1 MPTSRY
7 PHLYKF
13 LRRLTAACGWILY
26 VYEWVHVSWETPRR
40 EPVTFALLL
49 VAGTLLMHATIAA
62 WIAHNKRLAAR
73 GARGQVT
80 RYTVPSF
87 SRDYLGREI
96 VLHEASWSSQ
106 EVIVRVDG
114 GRKFYLPAPAAYQ
127 APRRPRKSILPAE
140 RVTKVPTP
148 EMV

>member
-1 MPTSRY
+1 MPASRY
-7 PHLYKF
+7 SRLYKF

-40 EPVTFALLL
+40 EPVTFAILL
-49 VAGTLLMHATIAA
+49 VAGTLLMHVTIAG
-62 WIAHNKRLAAR
+62 WIAHNKRLAVK
-73 GARGQVT
+73 GTRGQVT
-80 RYTVPSF
+80 RYTVPCF

-96 VLHEASWSSQ
+96 VLPEAARLSQ

-114 GRKFYLPAPAAYQ
+114 STKFYLPAPIVYEAPLLRRKAIVPAA
-127 APRRPRKSILPAE
+127 A
-140 RVTKVPTP
+140 TTVPTP